1 MVAKTRGDPVDYA
14 YRYQHDAQD
23 VRTPEYR
30 FVKYFNLL
38 MAIGFLISSVWI
50 FIFIFKQADWEY
62 NLSYENARKNSA
74 VTTWK
79 WWTFTSVIVAD
90 LLGLMFIVRAI
101 YAENPNQ
108 LITLSILSYVYAV
121 WGLANVY
128 LRGSI
133 VCFVLPFTVATLSVI
148 QFLMQRD
155 EDKEFRISQEL
166 RCRRQPKPT
175 METFLDDHERA
186 VEKL

>member
-1 MVAKTRGDPVDYA
+1 MVAKQRNSNPIDYA

-38 MAIGFLISSVWI
+38 MAIGFLISS
-50 FIFIFKQADWEY
+50 
-62 NLSYENARKNSA
+62 KNSA

-108 LITLSILSYVYAV
+108 LITLSILSYVFAV

>member
-14 YRYQHDAQD
+14 YRYQHDAED
-23 VRTPEYR
+23 VRTAEYR

-38 MAIGFLISSVWI
+38 MAIAYLISSIWI

-62 NLSYENARKNSA
+62 NLTYENARKYSA

-79 WWTFTSVIVAD
+79 WWTVTSVILAD

-101 YAENPNQ
+101 QAENQYQ
-108 LITLSILSYVYAV
+108 LITLSILSYVFAV

-133 VCFVLPFTVATLSVI
+133 VCFVLPFTVATLSII
-148 QFLMQRD
+148 QFLMQRE
-155 EDKEFRISQEL
+155 EDKEFKISQEL
-166 RCRRQPKPT
+166 RIRREPKPT